1 MIYEPIKVDKL
12 VSQISA
18 VSDNIEDISEEVQNM
33 TDVIG
38 EVEDTI
44 KERFYFRAYFETQ
57 TNLNELI
64 LKIFIFSKSAYFG
77 SQAKHKT
84 EQRNQF
90 QKKL

>member
-44 KERFYFRAYFETQ
+44 KDCFYFW
-57 TNLNELI
+57 LI
-64 LKIFIFSKSAYFG
+64 LRLSKGLLKISHQWKYMDFENSDFCENPLILRIWISS
-77 SQAKHKT
+77 
-84 EQRNQF
+84 ER
-90 QKKL
+90 

>member
-44 KERFYFRAYFETQ
+44 KERFYFLGLFCDLDHFKWAYFENIVFFFQNTFIL
-57 TNLNELI
+57 TTGLI
-64 LKIFIFSKSAYFG
+64 
-77 SQAKHKT
+77 
-84 EQRNQF
+84 
-90 QKKL
+90 

>member
-44 KERFYFRAYFETQ
+44 KERFYFLGLFCDLDQFKWAYFE
-57 TNLNELI
+57 NI
-64 LKIFIFSKSAYFG
+64 VFFSKYVYFDNWANLR
-77 SQAKHKT
+77 SQVKD
-84 EQRNQF
+84 
-90 QKKL
+90 

>member
-44 KERFYFRAYFETQ
+44 KERFIFFSFKAYK
-57 TNLNELI
+57 
-64 LKIFIFSKSAYFG
+64 LKSG
-77 SQAKHKT
+77 HKI
-84 EQRNQF
+84 
-90 QKKL
+90 KLSLEINF

>member
-1 MIYEPIKVDKL
+1 MFVSKLHQNLYGLQILTRFWLNEKKQKLIYEPIKVDKL

-44 KERFYFRAYFETQ
+44 KDCFYFWL
-57 TNLNELI
+57 NLRL
-64 LKIFIFSKSAYFG
+64 SKFG
-77 SQAKHKT
+77 
-84 EQRNQF
+84 F
-90 QKKL
+90 L